1 MIKFSKYLPLV
12 NLSLKSWFS
21 QAAVHRC
28 FSKYVFLKI
37 SQYSQESTGPCRP
50 SFTFFSAESGI
61 YCRQSH
67 PFLLQLLW
75 KHKLKVRSSHWNSSV
90 KKGVLKNFASFSGKQ
105 LCWSLF
111 LKELQTF
118 RPAALLKR
126 DSNID
131 VFLWNLQNF

>member
-1 MIKFSKYLPLV
+1 MKLFVTEVLIFRSSRSQMFFKICVLKNFAIFTGKHW
-12 NLSLKSWFS
+12 SLHAF
-21 QAAVHRC
+21 
-28 FSKYVFLKI
+28 FYF
-37 SQYSQESTGPCRP
+37 
-50 SFTFFSAESGI
+50 FFSWI
-61 YCRQSH
+61 WY
-67 PFLLQLLW
+67 LLPTVAPVFAPTLW